1 MKIGDRVRFLNEV
14 GGGIVTGFKGKDIVL
29 VEDADGFDFPMLI
42 RECVVIETDD
52 YNISKNFLIEKI
64 KSFQKKEETVFMKL
78 DFVQCELSG
87 SCLDDLNAELN
98 KCNINNHKY
107 KNFTLEIGIDK

>member
-52 YNISKNFLIEKI
+52 YNIKRKSSSGPVSVQPEKKII
-64 KSFQKKEETVFMKL
+64 KPRNLPITISVMET
-78 DFVQCELSG
+78 G
-87 SCLDDLNAELN
+87 AEMSN
-98 KCNINNHKY
+98 VSV
-107 KNFTLEIGIDK
+107 

>member
-52 YNISKNFLIEKI
+52 YNIKRKSSSGPVSVQPEKKI
-64 KSFQKKEETVFMKL
+64 NKPEITLRPV
-78 DFVQCELSG
+78 ELSG
-87 SCLDDLNAELN
+87 G
-98 KCNINNHKY
+98 IN
-107 KNFTLEIGIDK
+107 